1 MQSAKTAVHHTLQ
14 SAINQPAQDPSHK
27 ATMTSTRR
35 VAIVT
40 GSSRGIGRDI
50 ALRLAQDGFHVVVNY
65 QSSASRAQEVV
76 NEIETLPATNIAGKP
91 QDGVRAIAFK
101 ADIGRLDEGQKL
113 LDETI
118 AVFGRLDI
126 VVLNAAWMVAQSI
139 HELTEDS
146 YLAAFNTNVKGPLFF
161 LKNAQ
166 PYLAQAQVDQKHL
179 VPVQEGGSPVG
190 GSRIV
195 TISTCLTTLS
205 MVQQDHLT
213 YCATKGAL
221 EQITRVLAKDK
232 EFGAKGITINTIAPG
247 TIDTEGFRRG
257 KEEALIDFFKSAH
270 PEGRLGNPDDI
281 SGVVSF
287 LASDNSKW
295 VNGQTIRVNG
305 ALGV

>member
-1 MQSAKTAVHHTLQ
+1 
-14 SAINQPAQDPSHK
+14 
-27 ATMTSTRR
+27 MTSTRR

-40 GSSRGIGRDI
+40 GSSHGIGRDI

-76 NEIETLPATNIAGKP
+76 NEIEALPATNIAGKP

-101 ADIGRLDEGQKL
+101 ANIGRLDEGQKL

-126 VVLNAAWMVAQSI
+126 VVLNAAWM
-139 HELTEDS
+139 
-146 YLAAFNTNVKGPLFF
+146 AFNTNVKGPLFF

-166 PYLAQAQVDQKHL
+166 PYLAQAQADQKHL

-232 EFGAKGITINTIAPG
+232 EFGAKGITINPIAPG

-287 LASDNSKW
+287 LATDNSKW

>member
-1 MQSAKTAVHHTLQ
+1 
-14 SAINQPAQDPSHK
+14 
-27 ATMTSTRR
+27 MTSTRR

-76 NEIETLPATNIAGKP
+76 NEIEALPATNIAGKP

-126 VVLNAAWMVAQSI
+126 VVLNATWMVAQSV

-146 YLAAFNTNVKGPLFF
+146 YLEAFNTNVKGPLFF
-161 LKNAQ
+161 LKNSQ
-166 PYLAQAQVDQKHL
+166 PYLAQAQADQKHL
-179 VPVQEGGSPVG
+179 
-190 GSRIV
+190 
-195 TISTCLTTLS
+195 
-205 MVQQDHLT
+205 QDHLT

>member
-1 MQSAKTAVHHTLQ
+1 
-14 SAINQPAQDPSHK
+14 
-27 ATMTSTRR
+27 MTSTRR

-76 NEIETLPATNIAGKP
+76 NEIAALSTTHIAGKP
-91 QDGVRAIAFK
+91 QDRVRAFAFK

-118 AVFGRLDI
+118 AAFGRLDI
-126 VVLNAAWMVAQSI
+126 VVLNAAWMMAQTI

-146 YLAAFNTNVKGPLFF
+146 YLEAFNTNVKGPLFF
-161 LKNAQ
+161 FKNAQ
-166 PYLAQAQVDQKHL
+166 PYLAQAQADQKHL
-179 VPVQEGGSPVG
+179 VPVHERGSPVG
-190 GSRIV
+190 GSRII
-195 TISTCLTTLS
+195 TISTSLTTLS
-205 MVQQDHLT
+205 MVGEDHLT

-232 EFGAKGITINTIAPG
+232 AFGAKGITINTIAPG
-247 TIDTEGFRRG
+247 AIDTEGFRRG
-257 KEEALIDFFKSAH
+257 KEEDVIDFFKAAH
-270 PEGRLGNPDDI
+270 PEGRLGQPDDI

-287 LASDNSKW
+287 LASGNSKW

>member
-1 MQSAKTAVHHTLQ
+1 
-14 SAINQPAQDPSHK
+14 
-27 ATMTSTRR
+27 MTSTRR

-76 NEIETLPATNIAGKP
+76 NEIEALPAANIAGKP

-146 YLAAFNTNVKGPLFF
+146 YLEAFNTNVKGPLFF

-166 PYLAQAQVDQKHL
+166 PYLAQAQADQKHL

-221 EQITRVLAKDK
+221 EQITRILAKDK